1 MYSRPSTSHRC
12 EPRARSMMSGVP
24 PTARK
29 ARTGLFTPPMRIFS
43 ARAKSSEERGRGSCF
58 ALLASSGV
66 RVDRVD
72 ILQSREFIVDSQEL
86 KNTLEPGETPAAE
99 RPTQFAPGFGSYR
112 RVPTVGCRLR
122 ILSNDSTSERHL
134 SRGKSG

>member
-1 MYSRPSTSHRC
+1 M
-12 EPRARSMMSGVP
+12 RAAGAVDD
-24 PTARK
+24 
-29 ARTGLFTPPMRIFS
+29 
-43 ARAKSSEERGRGSCF
+43 ERGPANGAEGADGAVHSADENFFRPGEELRGTRTRF
-58 ALLASSGV
+58 LLRPIGVVRSSRWSSRHSSNS
-66 RVDRVD
+66 RVHSR
-72 ILQSREFIVDSQEL
+72 QSGA

-122 ILSNDSTSERHL
+122 ILSNDSTSERYL